1 MFSVIFPG
9 QGSQTIGMGKEFFDK
24 FELVKELFKEADN
37 ILNIP
42 LSKIILEGPKN
53 DLDLTINTQPA
64 IFLISYSIYNVI
76 KEEFNIDLSK
86 AKYFA
91 GHSLGE
97 YSALSCSGYLNFS
110 DTLKLLRARGDA
122 MQNAVPK
129 GEGGMLAVLGS
140 TIDKIEKILKEN
152 KEKFKTEIANDN
164 SEGQLVLSGK
174 NNEIDKLTEV
184 LKLNNIKNIRLPVS
198 APFHCQLMNK
208 ATEIMKNEIEK
219 VNFQDSKNILI
230 SNVTGEE
237 ILNKDQLKILLIQ
250 QIENRVR
257 WRESV
262 INMINKGINH
272 FIEIGPGKVLSG
284 LVKRINKDVKINT
297 INSESD
303 IKDLKNMSDLK
314 DKNIIVTGASGG
326 IGNSIVKKLCE
337 KGANILASG
346 TKLEKLEKLKSENKN
361 IKILKFDISEIE
373 KIDQFIED
381 ASSELG
387 GNLDCLI
394 NNAGITQDNLAIRM
408 TLEEWKKVIDINLT
422 STFLMSKSAI
432 KKMLKNKSGKIINI
446 TSVVGHT
453 GNLGQANYTAS
464 KAGIIAMSKSLA
476 IEYAKKN
483 ININCISPGFIK
495 TAMTDKIDEKFKEI
509 IISKIPSARLGEPED
524 IANAVLFLASDQSNY
539 INGETLHVN
548 GGMYMA

>member
-76 KEEFNIDLSK
+76 KKEFNIDLSK

-140 TIDKIEKILKEN
+140 SIEKIEKILNEN

-174 NNEIDKLTEV
+174 NSELEKLTEV
-184 LKLNNIKNIRLPVS
+184 LKLNNIKNIKLPVS

-219 VNFQDSKNILI
+219 VNFGDSENILI

-262 INMINKGINH
+262 IYMINKGVNH

-284 LVKRINKDVKINT
+284 LVKRIDKDVKINT

-303 IKDLKNMSDLK
+303 IKDLK
-314 DKNIIVTGASGG
+314 I
-326 IGNSIVKKLCE
+326 
-337 KGANILASG
+337 
-346 TKLEKLEKLKSENKN
+346 
-361 IKILKFDISEIE
+361 
-373 KIDQFIED
+373 
-381 ASSELG
+381 
-387 GNLDCLI
+387 
-394 NNAGITQDNLAIRM
+394 
-408 TLEEWKKVIDINLT
+408 
-422 STFLMSKSAI
+422 
-432 KKMLKNKSGKIINI
+432 
-446 TSVVGHT
+446 
-453 GNLGQANYTAS
+453 
-464 KAGIIAMSKSLA
+464 
-476 IEYAKKN
+476 
-483 ININCISPGFIK
+483 
-495 TAMTDKIDEKFKEI
+495 
-509 IISKIPSARLGEPED
+509 
-524 IANAVLFLASDQSNY
+524 
-539 INGETLHVN
+539 
-548 GGMYMA
+548 